1 MPAEI
6 TLREWTVDDAGWYV
20 RQIADPDIRRFTTEP
35 PTLTAEQFHAAL
47 DRLNGTD
54 DELGFVAVDPV
65 SGQRLANFAAL
76 RNGGTA
82 VVSYWVTAEARG
94 RGVATE
100 GLRELCA
107 RALEHWPITE
117 LRLYTHVDNLGS
129 QRVAEKAG
137 FLPLED
143 MPAVREVYGVKW
155 PVCWFERVR

>member
-6 TLREWTVDDAGWYV
+6 ILREWTADDADWYV

-35 PTLTAEQFHAAL
+35 PTLTAEQFLEAL

-54 DELGFVAVDPV
+54 DELGFVAVDAV
-65 SGQRLANFAAL
+65 SGERLANLAAL

-94 RGVATE
+94 RGVATA
-100 GLRELCA
+100 GLRELCD
-107 RALEHWPITE
+107 RALAHWPISE
-117 LRLYTHVDNLGS
+117 LRLYTHADNLGS

-137 FLPLED
+137 FRPLAD
-143 MPAVREVYGVKW
+143 MPTVREVYGVKW
-155 PVCWFERVR
+155 PVRWFERTR